1 LIDQESNAVD
11 LYDQVDSK
19 GQILFISLK
28 EGSPKDL
35 LQMARNVLYQ
45 LPVLVKFPANSV
57 VPCNEVWSIGDRSF
71 VQILVQ
77 LLMLSTIQQLYL
89 YAIVFNNVLA
99 SNQRAVV
106 EEEHTTYSFVLRA
119 PSAQ

>member
-1 LIDQESNAVD
+1 MD